1 MTRAEFR
8 QYILDHRDETEAL
21 SIYLERFKSPD
32 SKVFPAPQT
41 IEDLEN
47 FPSYTLRTSGAAA
60 KSSIETNATGIIR

>member
-1 MTRAEFR
+1 MSKPDFSSITRAEFR
-8 QYILDHRDETEAL
+8 QYILDYRDDTEAL

-47 FPSYTLRTSGAAA
+47 FPEIHREHLERQRNQA
-60 KSSIETNATGIIR
+60 